1 MKRLFLSLAPLVLLP
16 ALAMPAQAAHTNNK
30 NKPAATKPTAKSS
43 KPSNSSKK
51 TRTGRHHALATGAG
65 VATAGAALAGGESSP
80 PPTMAELKAADFSGT
95 YACTGQDALEGPYTG
110 TVKLTRVEAHST
122 GNQGSYQ
129 FTLEVPGYGLYSGE
143 AVSDGTMMAMH
154 FALADQTTR
163 DYGTGIARFI
173 RTKQG
178 KWMFNKFYYEPEF
191 KGGNHGSELCVQ
203 Q

>member
-16 ALAMPAQAAHTNNK
+16 ALAMPAQAAHK
-30 NKPAATKPTAKSS
+30 SGKAPAAKPAAAKSS
-43 KPSNSSKK
+43 GNKASSGKTK
-51 TRTGRHHALATGAG
+51 TRSGKGRGAPAQA
-65 VATAGAALAGGESSP
+65 VAGTENTNPPSP
-80 PPTMAELKAADFSGT
+80 AELKAADFSGT
-95 YACTGQDALEGPYTG
+95 YACTGQDAQEGPYTG

-154 FALADQTTR
+154 FALPDQTNR

>member
-1 MKRLFLSLAPLVLLP
+1 MKRLFLALAPLVLVP
-16 ALAMPAQAAHTNNK
+16 ALCAPAQAAH
-30 NKPAATKPTAKSS
+30 ATKTSKAAPGKSS
-43 KPSNSSKK
+43 AGKASSASKAGNGKK
-51 TRTGRHHALATGAG
+51 TRGGKGHA
-65 VATAGAALAGGESSP
+65 AAPAAFAGGENTNPPSP
-80 PPTMAELKAADFSGT
+80 AELKAADFSGT
-95 YACTGQDALEGPYTG
+95 YACTGQDAQEGPYTG

-122 GNQGSYQ
+122 ANQGSYQ
-129 FTLEVPGYGLYSGE
+129 FTLEVPNSGLYSGE

-154 FALADQTTR
+154 FALPDQTNR

>member
-1 MKRLFLSLAPLVLLP
+1 MKRLFLALAPLVLLP
-16 ALAMPAQAAHTNNK
+16 SLAMPAQAAHK
-30 NKPAATKPTAKSS
+30 SGKAPAAKPAAAKSS
-43 KPSNSSKK
+43 GNKASSGKK
-51 TRTGRHHALATGAG
+51 TRSGKGHAAPAQAAAG
-65 VATAGAALAGGESSP
+65 TENTNP
-80 PPTMAELKAADFSGT
+80 PSAAELKAADFSGT
-95 YACTGQDALEGPYTG
+95 YACTGQDAQEGPYTG